1 MTAARLADV
10 FGARLADKVAST
22 HRDVQRL
29 ARRDHA
35 AVKRL
40 RAALRDDPICLIDRE
55 ADVHD
60 IPGLVDLQMELF
72 A

>member
-1 MTAARLADV
+1 LGPRLAE
-10 FGARLADKVAST
+10 KVVRT

-35 AVKRL
+35 ALERL

-55 ADVHD
+55 ADVHN
-60 IPGLVDLQMELF
+60 IAGLVDLQRELF